1 MLRHLLSGLR
11 PGSIPGGSTW
21 TMNYESGFGR
31 LSSITGGAFNQQ
43 YNYRT
48 TSDGKKT
55 NQITSISYSGITYPN
70 SDDTRTYTYTYDANG
85 NITSAQFGIRTVTY
99 EYDSQNQL
107 IKETNEKLGRDF
119 TYTYDNAGNILT
131 ETTYVYPT
139 TSTGSGS
146 TSTVSFAYDSGWG
159 DLLNSYGNGTVTRQV
174 THDEIGNRLSDV
186 IRTYTWRNGRELA
199 TVTRNGVT
207 WTNTYNANGMR
218 TKRTDGTN
226 TYEYIYNGDKLM
238 QMKKNGEVINFTYIG
253 NTPATMTY
261 QGSTFYYVVNAQGD
275 VTGMTNSA
283 GKLVVSYTYDAWGRW
298 IYYIQ
303 DAEWS
308 NVLGG
313 INPLLYRGYVYDHE
327 TGLYY
332 LQSRYYDYNTHR
344 FLNADALTATGQ
356 GLLGNNM
363 FTYCFNNPVCLSDPS
378 GYKPCVPTAVAFG
391 ERTKDEQTQNLRDVT
406 EEIESA
412 LNNAIVEARTYKAVH
427 KILFGDELIG
437 SGVTYL
443 YFYGLVDHY
452 ARWDIKRPDPWKE
465 TIGTDYPGYDVE
477 VICGGM
483 IMTPE
488 NLGNFTYG
496 FLGYVYDIPLEHL
509 IPGSWYAAGFP
520 TEGADLGNE
529 VYDWIFISIGYE
541 CAKTTYP
548 EGV

>member
-174 THDEIGNRLSDV
+174 THDEIGNRLSDAN
-186 IRTYTWRNGRELA
+186 RTYTWRNGRELA
-199 TVTRNGVT
+199 TVTKNGVT

-238 QMKKNGEVINFTYIG
+238 QMKKNGEVINFTYVG
-253 NTPATMTY
+253 NMPATMTY
-261 QGSTFYYVVNAQGD
+261 QGNTFYYVVNAQGD

-303 DAEWS
+303 DTEWS

-344 FLNADALTATGQ
+344 FLNADAFISTGQ
-356 GLLGNNM
+356 GFTGNNM
-363 FTYCFNNPVCLSDPS
+363 FAYCLNSPVNRIDIGGMVSADFYSDDGELMSSKDLGEGGGGNFDAQQAILDGNFPGSVSSFLPQQGLVTGDSNAPPVDAGKQGKHVVGHNNYDPGKS
-378 GYKPCVPTAVAFG
+378 SWPKGQTGVQ
-391 ERTKDEQTQNLRDVT
+391 QTQEAWQNGVKDYRKPNQNVRIGMASDGTIVRVHMGGNGAIHGYPFYPYSS
-406 EEIESA
+406 E
-412 LNNAIVEARTYKAVH
+412 NNSPRCSPH
-427 KILFGDELIG
+427 
-437 SGVTYL
+437 
-443 YFYGLVDHY
+443 
-452 ARWDIKRPDPWKE
+452 
-465 TIGTDYPGYDVE
+465 
-477 VICGGM
+477 
-483 IMTPE
+483 
-488 NLGNFTYG
+488 
-496 FLGYVYDIPLEHL
+496 
-509 IPGSWYAAGFP
+509 
-520 TEGADLGNE
+520 
-529 VYDWIFISIGYE
+529 IF
-541 CAKTTYP
+541 
-548 EGV
+548 